1 MKKTLIV
8 LGMLGLGYSNP
19 ISAQIVLEALDAPRV
34 EFPSTLRINNDEH
47 IIVSVFDRDFLPY
60 KAPTTPAV
68 WNTEPVPADGKN
80 ETQAIDFQGTIT
92 TTGFSVKI
100 PATAT
105 ANGTLPKYSDRLW
118 IPAERTE
125 DGIGRYLEIS
135 WEQQN
140 YNAGNVSISATI
152 KSIGG
157 TLNIKKLDINTG
169 LGNDYRGVSLGKFIF
184 PNDTAPHGF
193 FDVRVMAV
201 VPDRNFDV
209 PSRNG
214 ALEHQFAYVPVKGP
228 DNRFWLSNNLGA
240 AYSDTKSTDWN
251 PQQVAQSPNDT
262 RAFGSLFQWGR
273 KADGHELA
281 TWNGN
286 DIRFYTSKYN
296 DITNSPTNATLTDA
310 GTSSYFQNWYNIVL
324 GNANLAKDI
333 WRDGGANNPCPIGFY
348 VPTDSDFY
356 NLDVGF
362 RNTNGMSDRT
372 YGLIWR
378 NEKMRFPYIGMGQ
391 TEYSSQTRKRVN
403 ELLKDRGANAE
414 TFLTTPY
421 HTSVFLGNNIV
432 KNNFTSQSH
441 QWISDNRQN
450 FLISYNKSLAIQ
462 HKVYYVATTNWGGD
476 LYLGDRAV
484 YFRNVH
490 HFYENSINHIVNFLN
505 KESYTS
511 LTSFIP
517 ESEKSLIGGTAPVKC
532 VAVQ

>member
-80 ETQAIDFQGTIT
+80 ETQAINFQGTIT

-105 ANGTLPKYSDRLW
+105 ANGTLPKYSDRIW

-281 TWNGN
+281 TWDGN
-286 DIRFYTSKYN
+286 DIRYYTSKYG
-296 DITNSPTNATLTDA
+296 DIANGPENASLTDA
-310 GTSSYFQNWYNIVL
+310 GTSSYYQGWYNIISE
-324 GNANLAKDI
+324 NNDLAKDI
-333 WRDGGANNPCPIGFY
+333 WKNGGANNPCPIGFY
-348 VPTDSDFY
+348 VPTESDY
-356 NLDVGF
+356 HNLDVGF
-362 RNTNGMSDRT
+362 RNTNGMSDRA

-378 NEKMRFPYIGMGQ
+378 NEKMRFPYLGVGQ
-391 TEYSSQTRKRVN
+391 REYSAQTRKRVN
-403 ELLKDRGANAE
+403 ELPKDRGANAE
-414 TFLTTPY
+414 AFLITPY
-421 HTSVFLGNNIV
+421 HTSVYLGTIDAIRNYNLTKYNDEFLPTYQYSV
-432 KNNFTSQSH
+432 KKLILYRTYFT
-441 QWISDNRQN
+441 
-450 FLISYNKSLAIQ
+450 A
-462 HKVYYVATTNWGGD
+462 VTNWGSD

-484 YFRNVH
+484 AFGKT
-490 HFYENSINHIVNFLN
+490 HFFSESPLIQEIQTLTQ
-505 KESYTS
+505 ESYKGSTIKKEHS
-511 LTSFIP
+511 NIP
-517 ESEKSLIGGTAPVKC
+517 KNASIIGGTAPIKC